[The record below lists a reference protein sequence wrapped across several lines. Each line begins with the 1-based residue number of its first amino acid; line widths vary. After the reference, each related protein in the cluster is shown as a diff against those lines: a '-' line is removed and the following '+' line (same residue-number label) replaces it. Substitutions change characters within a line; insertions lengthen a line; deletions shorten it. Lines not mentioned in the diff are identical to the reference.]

1 MLHWPRI
8 LFAVSLSIFTL
19 ALYSNCILAQEKSST
34 IEPLSGS
41 TKKSGVTTAARIA
54 QNAKQKSDKALF
66 VDVESAV
73 AQCMVDNDLPGAA
86 VVIVRAGKTIY
97 KKGFGRAN
105 VELGT
110 DVDPD
115 KTIFRIGSISKA
127 LTLLTLT
134 RQIDQGRIKMDDD
147 VEKYFQGLKNP
158 HEFKK
163 PVTIENLLTHT
174 SGFDQIG
181 GRDRQVR
188 EFAKTLAERKALRPA
203 LADYLRE
210 NRLRR
215 VSPAGEY
222 YRYDTYGSSL
232 AGAILE
238 KVVGKP
244 FPDAIREEMFLP
256 LGMERTFVEVDDDHQ
271 SDLAMGYE
279 RHGDRNLPQPYEV
292 YVTTPASSID
302 ATPADMGRLLEA
314 LTSDGANSTGRFLS
328 AETATKVLKPQ
339 FRPHPEFLGTTH
351 GLHESED
358 ASGEFSVAIRSV
370 DHGGTMQGFSTLMTV
385 LPEHKL
391 GVFLAIN
398 RSGGRNPL
406 SGAVMR
412 AVVKNLPITNKR
424 KPFMLPARVKTR
436 ELGEYVGDYYYGVF
450 CHDGSPED
458 FAAGAWRRG
467 SPRSVEQNSGALSI
481 GDEEFLPRG
490 DDVFVRTD
498 GQQMIVFGRDQA
510 GHVSHFNYST
520 SPDTFERALAER
532 R

>member
-1 MLHWPRI
+1 MFHWPQI
-8 LFAVSLSIFTL
+8 LPVFFSS
-19 ALYSNCILAQEKSST
+19 ILASVFLFNGVQALEKTST
-34 IEPLSGS
+34 IERADRS
-41 TKKSGVTTAARIA
+41 TKQSKVTNGEQFARELG
-54 QNAKQKSDKALF
+54 QPSDKDLF
-66 VDVESAV
+66 ADVEAAV
-73 AQCMVDNDLPGAA
+73 AQCMADNDLPGAA
-86 VVIVRAGKTIY
+86 VVIVREGRTIY
-97 KKGFGRAN
+97 KRGFGKAN

-115 KTIFRIGSISKA
+115 ETIFRIGSISKA

-147 VEKYFQGLKNP
+147 VEKYFEGLANP
-158 HEFKK
+158 HAFNK

-181 GRDRQVR
+181 GRDRQIR
-188 EFAKTLAERKALRPA
+188 AFTRTLAERKSRRPA
-203 LADYLRE
+203 LVDYLRD

-232 AGAILE
+232 AGAILGE
-238 KVVGKP
+238 VIGTSYAE
-244 FPDAIREEMFLP
+244 AIRQEMFLP
-256 LGMERTFVEVDDDHQ
+256 LGMTRTFVEVDDDHQ

-279 RHGDRNLPQPYEV
+279 RNGDQNLPQPYEV

-412 AVVKNLPITNKR
+412 AVVKNLPTATKR
-424 KPFMLPARVKTR
+424 KPFPLPARVKTAD
-436 ELGEYVGDYYYGVF
+436 LIEYVGDYYYGVY
-450 CHDGSPED
+450 CHEGSPED

-481 GDEEFLPRG
+481 GGAEFLPRG
-490 DDVFVRTD
+490 DDVFVRVD
-498 GQQMIVFGRDQA
+498 GQQMVAFGRDQA
-510 GHVSHFNYST
+510 GDVTHFNYST
-520 SPDTFERALAER
+520 SPDTFERAKSER